1 MKSPSRCFYELFIL
15 FIGIT
20 LLPFIGIPLLSES
33 LLLASSYF
41 PTSYWHPPIG
51 IRLLALLTFCFLFR
65 LQCAHV
71 PTLCPNGPV
80 TFSFDLPFIIHSI
93 ILLLSIY
100 LSIFSSAFSW
110 RVSPALCLP
119 ASLEEIHFQRF
130 SSHFR
135 NQFPSSSRGPL
146 PFTHRWGIRFF
157 SYSLV
162 VSSTH
167 LLLSSE
173 SEIMFKILFR
183 LHWISV
189 KLFHWSHY
197 IEVTEAISLKSEFT

>member
-51 IRLLALLTFCFLFR
+51 IRLLALLAFCFLFR

-80 TFSFDLPFIIHSI
+80 TFSFDLPLIIHSI
-93 ILLLSIY
+93 ILPLSLLHSPGEFLPLFAY
-100 LSIFSSAFSW
+100 QRLLRRCTSSDFPVA
-110 RVSPALCLP
+110 
-119 ASLEEIHFQRF
+119 
-130 SSHFR
+130 FR

-167 LLLSSE
+167 LLLSCLSNQ
-173 SEIMFKILFR
+173 
-183 LHWISV
+183 
-189 KLFHWSHY
+189 KLCLDCTEFQWNCFTEVIALKFFH
-197 IEVTEAISLKSEFT
+197 